1 MRKKQSDHKLGERMK
16 KAIRKEARSSPTR
29 GKDHKI
35 RVLLVDDHVIVR
47 QSIAG
52 RLAAEPDIE
61 VVDKAASS
69 GEMALELTRRVRPD
83 VVVMDIDMAGI
94 GGIEATRRIRM
105 ELPQV
110 RIIGLSMHVEPQMI
124 QAMRD
129 VGADAYLT
137 KEASIEE
144 LLVAIRKIN
153 VIDPAA

>member
-1 MRKKQSDHKLGERMK
+1 MRKNQTHHKLGERMK
-16 KAIRKEARSSPTR
+16 KATRKEARSAPIR

-35 RVLLVDDHVIVR
+35 RVLLADDHVIVR

-61 VVDKAASS
+61 VVAKAASS
-69 GEMALELTRRVRPD
+69 GEMALELARRVRPD

-94 GGIEATRRIRM
+94 GGVEATRRIRE

-110 RIIGLSMHVEPQMI
+110 RIVGLSMHVEPKIKQT
-124 QAMRD
+124 MRD
-129 VGADAYLT
+129 AGADAYLT

-144 LLVAIRKIN
+144 LLAAIRKPK